1 MRQALRDQF
10 HSLHHYRVRHD
21 AFSLLALTNGPSMM
35 RHNLYIFLEIM
46 FLCLA
51 LICGCVLGWAMFS
64 GEKNYTVLVVSGA
77 LFTIFLLITI
87 SLILDPDR
95 IRANQSNSVLHLASD
110 TLAAMQGGFNA
121 ESAQR
126 ACEVLLPSTSASAVA
141 ITDREVVLGYY
152 GAGQDVLGTTGA
164 RIHTEGTKHTIQDG
178 KTRVFKTQ
186 AEAGFPVPV
195 RNIQAGIIVPLR
207 VGNAI
212 QGTLKFYYPKP
223 SRITETQVSIA
234 EGFGQLLSTQIA
246 AMELEEQKKLATSM
260 ELKALQSQIN
270 PHFLFNIINTMA
282 SLVRTDPDKARV
294 MLREFAV
301 FYRQTLE
308 NSSDLIPLSREI
320 EQTVRYLSLEQARFG
335 EDRLAVEVDV
345 DDEVWAMSVPAF
357 MIQPLVENS
366 VKHAMPAEGKLTIR
380 ISSERDGDDVYLHVS
395 DDGIGMKP
403 EALANIMNPTSHTG
417 LGIAVKN
424 VNDRLRGYYG
434 DEAYMKIESEQG
446 KGTQVTLYLYDCV
459 HV

>member
-1 MRQALRDQF
+1 MF
-10 HSLHHYRVRHD
+10 
-21 AFSLLALTNGPSMM
+21 
-35 RHNLYIFLEIM
+35 RHNLYIFLEIL

-64 GEKNYTVLVVSGA
+64 GANNYTVLVVSGA

-87 SLILDPDR
+87 ALMLDPDR
-95 IRANQSNSVLHLASD
+95 IRASQSDSVLHLASD
-110 TLAAMQGGFNA
+110 TLAAMQGGFNE

-126 ACEVLLPSTSASAVA
+126 VCEVLLPAISASAVA
-141 ITDREVVLGYY
+141 ITDREVVLGYH
-152 GAGQDVLGTTGA
+152 GAGSEELGRAGGN
-164 RIHTEGTKHTIQDG
+164 IHTEGTKRTIQDG

-186 AEAGFPVPV
+186 AEAGFPVHI
-195 RNIQAGIIVPLR
+195 RNIQAGIIVPLK
-207 VGNAI
+207 VGKTI

-223 SRITETQVSIA
+223 SRITETQISIA

-270 PHFLFNIINTMA
+270 PHFLFNIIN
-282 SLVRTDPDKARV
+282 DKARI

-345 DDEVWAMSVPAF
+345 DEDVRAMLVPAF
-357 MIQPLVENS
+357 MVQPLVENS

-380 ISSERDGDDVYLHVS
+380 IAGEMDGDDVYLHVS
-395 DDGIGMKP
+395 DDGIGMSE
-403 EALANIMNPTSHTG
+403 EAVRTIMNPQSQTG

-434 DEAYMKIESEQG
+434 EEAYMKIESELG
-446 KGTQVTLYLYDCV
+446 VGTSVTLYLYDCA

>member
-1 MRQALRDQF
+1 MF
-10 HSLHHYRVRHD
+10 
-21 AFSLLALTNGPSMM
+21 
-35 RHNLYIFLEIM
+35 RHNLYIFLEIL

-51 LICGCVLGWAMFS
+51 LLCGCVLGWAMFS
-64 GEKNYTVLVVSGA
+64 GANNYTVLVVSGA

-87 SLILDPDR
+87 ALMLDPDR
-95 IRANQSNSVLHLASD
+95 IRASQSDSVLHLASD
-110 TLAAMQGGFNA
+110 TLAAMQGGFNQ

-126 ACEVLLPSTSASAVA
+126 VCEVLLPATSASAVA
-141 ITDREVVLGYY
+141 ITDREVVLGYH
-152 GAGQDVLGTTGA
+152 GAGAEELGKAGGN
-164 RIHTEGTKHTIQDG
+164 IHTAGTKRTIQDG

-186 AEAGFPVPV
+186 AEAGFPVHI
-195 RNIQAGIIVPLR
+195 RNIQAGIIVPLK
-207 VGNAI
+207 VGKTI

-223 SRITETQVSIA
+223 SRINETQISIA
-234 EGFGQLLSTQIA
+234 EGFAQLLSTQIA

-282 SLVRTDPDKARV
+282 SLVRTDPNKARI

-335 EDRLAVEVDV
+335 EDRLAVEVNV
-345 DDEVWAMSVPAF
+345 DDDVRAMLVPAF
-357 MIQPLVENS
+357 MVQPLVENS
-366 VKHAMPAEGKLTIR
+366 VKHAMPAEGKLTIS
-380 ISSERDGDDVYLHVS
+380 ITGEMDGDDVYLHVS
-395 DDGIGMKP
+395 DDGIGMS
-403 EALANIMNPTSHTG
+403 EDAVRNIMNPKSQTG

-434 DEAYMKIESEQG
+434 EEAYMKIESELG
-446 KGTQVTLYLYDCV
+446 VGTQVTLYLYDCA

>member
-1 MRQALRDQF
+1 MF
-10 HSLHHYRVRHD
+10 
-21 AFSLLALTNGPSMM
+21 
-35 RHNLYIFLEIM
+35 RHNLYIFLEIL

-51 LICGCVLGWAMFS
+51 LICGCVLGWAMFG
-64 GEKNYTVLVVSGA
+64 GENNYTILVVSGA
-77 LFTIFLLITI
+77 LFTVFLLITI

-95 IRANQSNSVLHLASD
+95 IRASQSDSVLHLASD
-110 TLAAMQGGFNA
+110 TLAAMQGGFNQ

-126 ACEVLLPSTSASAVA
+126 VCEVLLPAISASAVA
-141 ITDREVVLGYY
+141 ITDREVVLGYH
-152 GAGQDVLGTTGA
+152 GAGAKELGTAGA
-164 RIHTEGTKHTIQDG
+164 NIHTEGTKHTIQDG
-178 KTRVFKTQ
+178 QTRVFKTQ

-195 RNIQAGIIVPLR
+195 RNVRAGIIVPLK
-207 VGNAI
+207 VGKSI
-212 QGTLKFYYPKP
+212 QGTLKFYYPNP
-223 SRITETQVSIA
+223 SRINETQISVA
-234 EGFGQLLSTQIA
+234 EGFAQLLSTQIA

-320 EQTVRYLSLEQARFG
+320 EQTVRYLKLEQARFG

-345 DDEVWAMSVPAF
+345 EDDVRAMLVPAF
-357 MIQPLVENS
+357 MVQPLVENS
-366 VKHAMPAEGKLTIR
+366 VKHAMSAEGKLTIR
-380 ISSERDGDDVYLHVS
+380 ISGEMDGDDVYLHVS
-395 DDGIGMKP
+395 DDGIGMD
-403 EALANIMNPTSHTG
+403 EETVRNIMNPRSQTG

-424 VNDRLRGYYG
+424 INDRLRGYYG
-434 DEAYMKIESEQG
+434 EEAFMKIESELG
-446 KGTQVTLYLYDCV
+446 KGTQVTLFLYDCA

>member
-1 MRQALRDQF
+1 MF
-10 HSLHHYRVRHD
+10 
-21 AFSLLALTNGPSMM
+21 
-35 RHNLYIFLEIM
+35 RHNLYIFLEIL

-51 LICGCVLGWAMFS
+51 LICGCILGWAMFG
-64 GEKNYTVLVVSGA
+64 GENNYTVLVVSGA
-77 LFTIFLLITI
+77 LFTVFLLITI
-87 SLILDPDR
+87 ALMLDPDR
-95 IRANQSNSVLHLASD
+95 IRASQSDSVLHLASD
-110 TLAAMQGGFNA
+110 TLAAMQGGFNE

-126 ACEVLLPSTSASAVA
+126 VCEVLLPAISASAVA
-141 ITDREVVLGYY
+141 ITDREVVLGYH
-152 GAGQDVLGTTGA
+152 GAGAEELGKAGTN
-164 RIHTEGTKHTIQDG
+164 IHTEGTKRTIQDG
-178 KTRVFKTQ
+178 QTRVFKTQ
-186 AEAGFPVPV
+186 AEAGFPVHV
-195 RNIQAGIIVPLR
+195 RNVQAGIIVPLK
-207 VGNAI
+207 VGKTI

-223 SRITETQVSIA
+223 SRINETQISIA

-246 AMELEEQKKLATSM
+246 AMELATSM

-282 SLVRTDPDKARV
+282 SLVRTDPNKARV

-345 DDEVWAMSVPAF
+345 EDDIRAMLVPAF
-357 MIQPLVENS
+357 MVQPLVENS

-380 ISSERDGDDVYLHVS
+380 IAGEMDNDDVYLHVS
-395 DDGIGMKP
+395 DDGIGMSE
-403 EALANIMNPTSHTG
+403 EAVRTIMNPKSQTG

-434 DEAYMKIESEQG
+434 EEAYMNIESELG
-446 KGTQVTLYLYDCV
+446 KGTEVTLFLQDCA

>member
-1 MRQALRDQF
+1 MF
-10 HSLHHYRVRHD
+10 
-21 AFSLLALTNGPSMM
+21 
-35 RHNLYIFLEIM
+35 RHNLYIFLEIL

-64 GEKNYTVLVVSGA
+64 GANNYTVLVVSGA

-87 SLILDPDR
+87 AHMLDPDR
-95 IRANQSNSVLHLASD
+95 IRASQSDSVLHLASD
-110 TLAAMQGGFNA
+110 TLAAMQGGFNE

-126 ACEVLLPSTSASAVA
+126 VCEVLLPAISASAVA
-141 ITDREVVLGYY
+141 ITDREVVLGYH
-152 GAGQDVLGTTGA
+152 GAGSEELGRAGGN
-164 RIHTEGTKHTIQDG
+164 IHTEGTKRTIQDG

-186 AEAGFPVPV
+186 AEAGFPVHI
-195 RNIQAGIIVPLR
+195 RNIQAGIIVPLK
-207 VGNAI
+207 VGKTI

-223 SRITETQVSIA
+223 SRITETQISIA

-282 SLVRTDPDKARV
+282 SLVRTDPDKARI

-345 DDEVWAMSVPAF
+345 DEDVRAMLVPAF
-357 MIQPLVENS
+357 MVQPLVENS

-380 ISSERDGDDVYLHVS
+380 IAGEMDGEGLLARAICHECAHL
-395 DDGIGMKP
+395 DGQLYTELVEGELMDT
-403 EALANIMNPTSHTG
+403 ET
-417 LGIAVKN
+417 
-424 VNDRLRGYYG
+424 
-434 DEAYMKIESEQG
+434 ESEE
-446 KGTQVTLYLYDCV
+446 TITEE
-459 HV
+459 